1 MGGGVL
7 AHGAGH
13 VAMTGKRQPPNCSEE
28 RVARESGSFVVGARG
43 ARPVAAIVEDVG
55 AKAAAIDEANC
66 RGQDRIGW
74 RPSM

>member
-1 MGGGVL
+1 
-7 AHGAGH
+7 
-13 VAMTGKRQPPNCSEE
+13 MTGKRQPPNCSEE